1 MIRKTLTRNLYLRII
16 PVIAIAI
23 AVIGALAFK
32 STRHEIDN
40 IYDAQ
45 LINEANVLWGLL
57 QRPLLRPTDDPPRR
71 IDDIDFKMDN
81 QLEFNE
87 DADDYADA
95 HMVRAWKDGKIQ
107 IFSSTAF
114 QADMPQQKAGFHII
128 VYKGERWR
136 VYTLPIP
143 NTTIAMEVGE
153 KIALRDTLVANIL
166 RNLILPLF
174 VLLPII
180 AFLIWL
186 GINRGLAPMRDFVRH
201 IRLRSPDDLSAIPNV
216 NLPLDLLPLGISI
229 NHLLEKLGH
238 SLNLER
244 RFSDLVAHEL
254 RTPQAGVKL
263 LLQMLRDTDDDTER
277 SAIVADLVSS
287 NDRAMHLIEQLLRL
301 ARVSHHPLN
310 VGPVPL
316 YHLVASVVAGF
327 GSRITAKQLDLSLQG
342 SEEALVATD
351 ESLLRLMISNL
362 IDNALKYTP
371 AAGKVEIAVAAEN
384 DGWLLSISD
393 TGPGIPEDQRQAVF
407 QRFYRVD
414 SPKEDG
420 SGLGLAIVADVASRL
435 SAVVDLSTPPWGY
448 GLEVSLRLAAAP

>member
-1 MIRKTLTRNLYLRII
+1 MIKKTLTRNLYLRII
-16 PVIAIAI
+16 PVIVIAI
-23 AVIGALAFK
+23 AVIGVLAFK
-32 STRHEIDN
+32 SARHEIDN

-57 QRPLLRPTDDPPRR
+57 QRPLLRQTDDPPRR

-81 QLEFNE
+81 QLALNE

-107 IFSSTAF
+107 IFSSTAL
-114 QADMPQQKAGFHII
+114 QADMPEQKAGFHTI
-128 VYKGERWR
+128 VYKDERWR

-201 IRLRSPDDLSAIPNV
+201 IRARSPDDLSAIPV
-216 NLPLDLLPLGISI
+216 GDLPLDLLPLGSSI
-229 NHLLEKLGH
+229 NQLLDKLGH
-238 SLNLER
+238 SLTLER

-263 LLQMLRDTDDDTER
+263 LLQMLRDTDNDKER
-277 SAIVADLVSS
+277 DAIVADLVAS
-287 NDRAMHLIEQLLRL
+287 NGRAMHLIEQLLRL

-316 YHLVASVVAGF
+316 YHMVASVIAGF
-327 GSRITAKQLDLSLQG
+327 GSRITSKRLDLSLQG
-342 SEEALVATD
+342 SEAAQVLTD

-362 IDNALKYTP
+362 VDNAVKYTP
-371 AAGKVEIAVAAEN
+371 ADGRVEIAVVEAGDA
-384 DGWLLSISD
+384 WLLTISD
-393 TGPGIPEDQRQAVF
+393 TGPGIPADQRQAVF

-414 SPKEDG
+414 SPQEEG

-435 SAVVDLSTPPWGY
+435 GVDIGLSTPPWDG
-448 GLEVSLRLAAAP
+448 GLKVTVRLKAAA

>member
-1 MIRKTLTRNLYLRII
+1 MINKTLTRSLYLRII
-16 PVIAIAI
+16 PVIVIAI
-23 AVIGALAFK
+23 AVIGVLAFK
-32 STRHEIDN
+32 SARHEIDN

-57 QRPLLRPTDDPPRR
+57 QRPLLRETDDPPRR

-81 QLEFNE
+81 QLALNE

-107 IFSSTAF
+107 VFSSTAF

-136 VYTLPIP
+136 VYSLPIP

-153 KIALRDTLVANIL
+153 KIALRDTLISNIL

-186 GINRGLAPMRDFVRH
+186 GINHGLAPMRGFVRH
-201 IRLRSPDDLSAIPNV
+201 IRVRSPDDLSAIPV
-216 NLPLDLLPLGISI
+216 EGLPLDLLPLGSSI
-229 NHLLEKLGH
+229 NQLLDKLGH
-238 SLNLER
+238 SLTLER

-263 LLQMLRDTDDDTER
+263 LLQMLRDTDSDKER
-277 SAIVADLVSS
+277 DAIVADLVAS

-310 VGPVPL
+310 VGAVPL
-316 YHLVASVVAGF
+316 YHMVASILAGF
-327 GSRITAKQLDLSLQG
+327 GSRITAKRLDLSLQG
-342 SEEALVATD
+342 SEQAQVLTD

-371 AAGKVEIAVAAEN
+371 AGGKVEIAVAP
-384 DGWLLSISD
+384 DGDAWSLTIDD

-414 SPKEDG
+414 SPQEEG

-435 SAVVDLSTPPWGY
+435 AVAIDLSTPAWGK
-448 GLEVSLRLAAAP
+448 GLKVTLRLLAAG

>member
-1 MIRKTLTRNLYLRII
+1 MIRKTLTRNLYLRIA
-16 PVIAIAI
+16 PVIVIVI
-23 AVIGALAFK
+23 VVIGMLAFK
-32 STRHEIDN
+32 SARHEIDN

-57 QRPLLRPTDDPPRR
+57 QRPLLRHTDDPPRR

-81 QLEFNE
+81 QLAFNE

-114 QADMPQQKAGFHII
+114 QADMPQQKAGFHTI
-128 VYKGERWR
+128 VYKEERWR
-136 VYTLPIP
+136 VYALPIP
-143 NTTIAMEVGE
+143 NTTIAVEVGE
-153 KIALRDTLVANIL
+153 KIALRDALISNIL
-166 RNLILPLF
+166 KNLVFPLF

-186 GINRGLAPMRDFVRH
+186 GINRGLAPMRDFVGH
-201 IRLRSPDDLSAIPNV
+201 IRARSPDDLSVMPV
-216 NLPLDLLPLGISI
+216 EDLPLDLLPLGSSI
-229 NHLLEKLGH
+229 NQLLEKLGH
-238 SLNLER
+238 SLTLER

-263 LLQMLRDTDDDTER
+263 LLQMLGDTDDDKER
-277 SAIVADLVSS
+277 DAIIADLVAS
-287 NDRAMHLIEQLLRL
+287 NDRAIHLIEQLLRL
-301 ARVSHHPLN
+301 ARVSHHPLK
-310 VGPVPL
+310 VTAVPL

-327 GSRITAKQLDLSLQG
+327 GSRIASKRLDLSLHG
-342 SEEALVATD
+342 SEQAEVLAD
-351 ESLLRLMISNL
+351 ESLLRLMVSNL
-362 IDNALKYTP
+362 IDNAVKYTP
-371 AAGKVEIAVAAEN
+371 ADGKIEIAVTREADAC
-384 DGWLLSISD
+384 LLTVSD

-414 SPKEDG
+414 SRQEEG

-435 SAVVDLSTPPWGY
+435 TVDIDLATPPWGY
-448 GLEVSLRLAAAP
+448 GLMVMLRLTAAG

>member
-1 MIRKTLTRNLYLRII
+1 MIKKTLTRNLYLRII
-16 PVIAIAI
+16 PVIVIAI
-23 AVIGALAFK
+23 IVIGMLAFK
-32 STRHEIDN
+32 SARHEIDN

-57 QRPLLRPTDDPPRR
+57 QRPLLRQTDDPPRR

-81 QLEFNE
+81 QLAFNE

-107 IFSSTAF
+107 VFSSTAF
-114 QADMPQQKAGFHII
+114 QADMPQQKAGFHTII
-128 VYKGERWR
+128 YRDERWR
-136 VYTLPIP
+136 VYSLPIP

-153 KIALRDTLVANIL
+153 KIALRDMLVSNIV
-166 RNLILPLF
+166 RNLIVPLF

-186 GINRGLAPMRDFVRH
+186 GINRGLAPMRGFVRH
-201 IRLRSPDDLSAIPNV
+201 IRVRSPDDLSAIPV
-216 NLPLDLLPLGISI
+216 EGLPLDLLPLGSSI
-229 NHLLEKLGH
+229 NQLLDKLGH
-238 SLNLER
+238 SLTLER

-263 LLQMLRDTDDDTER
+263 LLQMLRSTDDDKER
-277 SAIVADLVSS
+277 DAIVADLVAS

-310 VGPVPL
+310 VAAVPL
-316 YHLVASVVAGF
+316 YHLVASIVAGF
-327 GSRITAKQLDLSLQG
+327 GNRVTAKQMDLSLQG
-342 SEEALVATD
+342 SEQSQVLAD

-371 AAGKVEIAVAAEN
+371 ANGKVEIAVVAE
-384 DGWLLSISD
+384 GSAWLLFISD

-414 SPKEDG
+414 SPQEEG

-435 SAVVDLSTPPWGY
+435 AVDIDLSTPSWGQ
-448 GLEVSLRLAAAP
+448 GLKVALRLPAAG

>member
-1 MIRKTLTRNLYLRII
+1 MINKTLTRSLYLRII
-16 PVIAIAI
+16 PVIFIAT
-23 AVIGALAFK
+23 AVIGLLAFK
-32 STRHEIDN
+32 SARHEIDN

-57 QRPLLRPTDDPPRR
+57 QHPLLRQTDDLPRR

-81 QLEFNE
+81 QLAFNQ

-95 HMVRAWKDGKIQ
+95 HMVRAWKDGKIA

-114 QADMPQQKAGFHII
+114 QSDMPQQKAGFHII

-136 VYTLPIP
+136 LYSLPIP

-153 KIALRDTLVANIL
+153 KIALRDTLISNIL
-166 RNLILPLF
+166 RNLIFPLF

-186 GINRGLAPMRDFVRH
+186 GINRGLAPMRGFVRH
-201 IRLRSPDDLSAIPNV
+201 IRVRSPDDLSAIPV
-216 NLPLDLLPLGISI
+216 EGLPLDLLPLGSSI
-229 NHLLEKLGH
+229 NQLLDKLGH
-238 SLNLER
+238 SLTLER

-263 LLQMLRDTDDDTER
+263 LLQMLRDTDSDKER
-277 SAIVADLVSS
+277 DAIVADMVAS

-310 VGPVPL
+310 VAAVPL
-316 YHLVASVVAGF
+316 YHMVASIVAGF
-327 GSRITAKQLDLSLQG
+327 GSRITAKCLDLSLQG
-342 SEEALVATD
+342 SEQAQVLSD

-371 AAGKVEIAVAAEN
+371 ADGKVEIAVVA
-384 DGWLLSISD
+384 DGDAWLLAIND

-414 SPKEDG
+414 SPQEEG

-435 SAVVDLSTPPWGY
+435 AVDIDLLTPAWGQ
-448 GLEVSLRLAAAP
+448 GLKVTLRLTAAG